1 MIGLVSIH
9 HHLSSVFALLVSSMR
24 HAPFVSAIQCSH
36 ESGKKAPRSHC
47 PFFPRC
53 AALRCGL
60 HACSTVDS
68 DDFAIHPFAIL
79 RSQETDDAGD
89 VDGLTYSSDW
99 GPCFCVLFGRKR
111 DVSMLFSQRR
121 KGEKKKKPTSST
133 SSSDNFSPPG
143 IYSLQTA

>member
-1 MIGLVSIH
+1 MKK
-9 HHLSSVFALLVSSMR
+9 SSKPLPIFLPL
-24 HAPFVSAIQCSH
+24 
-36 ESGKKAPRSHC
+36 
-47 PFFPRC
+47 RC
-53 AALRCGL
+53 ATLRL

-68 DDFAIHPFAIL
+68 DDFAIDPFAIL

-99 GPCFCVLFGRKR
+99 GPCFCVLFERKELACY
-111 DVSMLFSQRR
+111 SHIQE
-121 KGEKKKKPTSST
+121 KEKQKKKKRKKLTSST